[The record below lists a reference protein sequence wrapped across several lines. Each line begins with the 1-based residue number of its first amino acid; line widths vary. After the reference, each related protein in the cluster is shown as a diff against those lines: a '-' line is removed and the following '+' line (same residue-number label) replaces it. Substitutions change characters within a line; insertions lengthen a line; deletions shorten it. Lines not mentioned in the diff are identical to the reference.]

1 MYGRAEDGMLEEYG
15 DEYLLDLEMQHI
27 LAAAITKILE
37 QKSIRDTVMN
47 LEQLV
52 VNELEEQIK
61 EQSFNQTIDKSL

>member
-1 MYGRAEDGMLEEYG
+1 MLEEYG